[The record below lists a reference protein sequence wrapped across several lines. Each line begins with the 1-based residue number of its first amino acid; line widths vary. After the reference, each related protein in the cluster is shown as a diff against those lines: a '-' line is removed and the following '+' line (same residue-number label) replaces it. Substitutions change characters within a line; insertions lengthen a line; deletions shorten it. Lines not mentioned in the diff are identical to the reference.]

1 MRSAPTKLKIKNHGA
16 ISTRK
21 IKLIYH
27 LKSQVKILLSKSLS
41 NFTPPPAMSL
51 RSYFKFKTVGNC
63 RRNKKISKMIDY
75 ITPAYIPGP
84 YIYMQGD

>member
-1 MRSAPTKLKIKNHGA
+1 MSVAFSKQSWIQEYISMRSAPTKVKIKNHGA

-27 LKSQVKILLSKSLS
+27 LKRQVKILLSKSLC

-51 RSYFKFKTVGNC
+51 RMIYLKFKTIGNC
-63 RRNKKISKMIDY
+63 
-75 ITPAYIPGP
+75 
-84 YIYMQGD
+84 